1 MHALHPDR
9 TAKILLTILLTAAC
23 CARGSLHGCNALG
36 HKRALAGDWTGAK
49 PEYLKVCTA
58 GVRVGCENL
67 ARVYEHGDDSIPDLL
82 DALCA
87 KDATHVACDVRD
99 TTPWATLALSR
110 AADELLRDLEGEAEA
125 ELPAQAR

>member
-1 MHALHPDR
+1 M
-9 TAKILLTILLTAAC
+9 
-23 CARGSLHGCNALG
+23 
-36 HKRALAGDWTGAK
+36 
-49 PEYLKVCTA
+49 
-58 GVRVGCENL
+58 RVGCENL